1 MTKKITIIN
10 ANNDYETKKIRTIIY
25 ARVST
30 EKCEQLTSFNAQ
42 LEYYKKVYSNSEYEL
57 LGIFKDYGISGMS
70 VKNRTGFNDM
80 IEFCKKYHVDLIVT
94 KSISRFSRNTKDFLE
109 NIRLLK
115 DLNTSVFFEKENIN
129 TLTEESE
136 LILSILASFSQEE
149 SINIS
154 KNMKWRIKK
163 SFENGDYIP
172 SFLPYGYFRENDE
185 IKVNEKEAEVIRNI
199 YSLYLDG
206 KSCTYIAKYLSEN
219 GVKTRTNKDVWHY
232 RTVAEMLKNEFYTG
246 NLLMQKNF
254 TPDKL
259 PLKCVK
265 NKGQLPMYYIKNNHT
280 GIISNDDFLK
290 VKNILSIKG
299 KIPMGYYVKNGEIVA
314 SSDSEVVKTIFNKF
328 CEFKDIHMTIGY
340 LKDNNIYFYSRN
352 KWTLNLIKS
361 ILKNDKYIGSDFYE
375 QIICEDIFKKT
386 QKFLNEI

>member
-1 MTKKITIIN
+1 MTKKITVIN
-10 ANNDYETKKIRTIIY
+10 ANNTYETKKIRTIIY

-42 LEYYKKVYSNSEYEL
+42 LEYYKKIYSNSEYEL

-70 VKNRTGFNDM
+70 VKNRTGFNEM
-80 IEFCKKYHVDLIVT
+80 IEFCKNCHVDLIVT

-115 DLNTSVFFEKENIN
+115 NLNTSVFFEKENIN

-185 IKVNEKEAEVIRNI
+185 IKVNEKEALVVRNI
-199 YSLYLDG
+199 YNLYLDG
-206 KSCTYIAKYLSEN
+206 KSCVHIAKYLSEK
-219 GVKTRTNKDVWHY
+219 GIKTRTNKDIWHY
-232 RTVAEMLKNEFYTG
+232 RTVVEMLKNEFYTG

-280 GIISNDDFLK
+280 AIISNDDFLK

-299 KIPMGYYVKNGEIVA
+299 KIPAGYYIKNGEVIA
-314 SSDSEVVKTIFNKF
+314 SNDSEIIETIFNKF
-328 CEFKDIHMTIGY
+328 CEFKDIHMTINY
-340 LKDNNIYFYSRN
+340 LKDNNIYFYNKN

-361 ILKNDKYIGSDFYE
+361 VLKNDKYIGSDFYE
-375 QIICEDIFKKT
+375 QIICEDIFEKT
-386 QKFLNEI
+386 QKILNEI